1 MSPPLAKCPLGGN
14 LAPPLPHPHSE
25 SLCFS
30 NITVAQF
37 SVFTEGLVGS
47 ASFPRSPCLLFLVTS
62 LAGRIKEKSGWYNKP
77 FCFPLRGYAFA
88 LHLDAHW
95 FRNWWPLE
103 CQQVPSVRL
112 KCRSLFP
119 FPLPASCLYP
129 PCSPGLCFSLL
140 VSSLP
145 ALSHQTL
152 AEQGSRC
159 CQETVCTLFPAGP
172 SSEWSLRRASDGP
185 PSTRGAPLWFPAQF
199 PTDSAHRSTPAVTRC
214 GGTYLAQWGT
224 PQDLMLPKH
233 RALEQGRCKKES
245 PSPAA

>member
-1 MSPPLAKCPLGGN
+1 MLRPFPTPTQNLCVSVILQWPNSQSSQRAWWAASP
-14 LAPPLPHPHSE
+14 
-25 SLCFS
+25 
-30 NITVAQF
+30 
-37 SVFTEGLVGS
+37 
-47 ASFPRSPCLLFLVTS
+47 SPEVPVLFLVTS
-62 LAGRIKEKSGWYNKP
+62 LAGRIKERSGWYNKP
-77 FCFPLRGYAFA
+77 FCFPLRGYVFA
-88 LHLDAHW
+88 LHLDTHW

-103 CQQVPSVRL
+103 CQQAPSVRL

-129 PCSPGLCFSLL
+129 PCYPGLCFSLL
-140 VSSLP
+140 FSSLP

-172 SSEWSLRRASDGP
+172 SSEWSLRRANDGP

-199 PTDSAHRSTPAVTRC
+199 PTDSAHRSTPAVTHCR
-214 GGTYLAQWGT
+214 GTYLAQWGT
-224 PQDLMLPKH
+224 PQDLMLPEH